1 MKKSK
6 FSEKQIL
13 DILKEQSFG
22 KTVAEISRAHGIT
35 PATFHNWKSKYAG
48 MSEQELARLR
58 ELETENARLKR
69 IVADQ
74 SLDIQIMKDVI
85 SKKW

>member
-1 MKKSK
+1 MKRSK

-13 DILKEQSFG
+13 DILKEQDFG
-22 KTVAEISRAHGIT
+22 KTVAEISRVHGIS

-48 MSEQELARLR
+48 MNEQELARLR

-74 SLDIQIMKDVI
+74 SLDIQIMKDVL

>member
-13 DILKEQSFG
+13 DILKEQEFG
-22 KTVAEISRAHGIT
+22 KTVAEISRSHNIT
-35 PATFHNWKSKYAG
+35 PATFHNWKNKYAG
-48 MSEQELARLR
+48 MSEQELGRLR
-58 ELETENARLKR
+58 ELETENSRLKR
-69 IVADQ
+69 IIADQ

>member
-13 DILKEQSFG
+13 DILKEQDFG
-22 KTVAEISRAHGIT
+22 KTVAEISRAHGISA
-35 PATFHNWKSKYAG
+35 ATFHNWKNKYAG
-48 MSEQELARLR
+48 MSEQELSRLR
-58 ELETENARLKR
+58 ELESENARLKR
-69 IVADQ
+69 IVADL
-74 SLDIQIMKDVI
+74 SLDNQIMKDVI

>member
-1 MKKSK
+1 MKKRK

-13 DILKEQSFG
+13 DILKEQDFG
-22 KTVAEISRAHGIT
+22 KTVAEISRTHGIS
-35 PATFHNWKSKYAG
+35 PATFHNWKNKYSG

-58 ELETENARLKR
+58 ELETENTRLKR